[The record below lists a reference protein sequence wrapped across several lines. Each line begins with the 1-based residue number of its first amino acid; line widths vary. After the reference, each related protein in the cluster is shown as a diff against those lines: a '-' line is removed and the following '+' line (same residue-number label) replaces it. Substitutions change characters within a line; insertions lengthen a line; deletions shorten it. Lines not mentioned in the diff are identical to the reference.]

1 MVILL
6 ICSLK
11 LESIT
16 QSLVTTS
23 INLFLQAVSNSES
36 PDGTFK
42 IHLLFFYKHQVNSA
56 QPQICLNLNN
66 RPYYYKNNRP
76 IVFQPTSEPQYA
88 WL

>member
-16 QSLVTTS
+16 RSLVTTS

-36 PDGTFK
+36 PEWLGLGLGLG
-42 IHLLFFYKHQVNSA
+42 LLGLLGLGY
-56 QPQICLNLNN
+56 
-66 RPYYYKNNRP
+66 
-76 IVFQPTSEPQYA
+76 
-88 WL
+88 